1 MQWRFQVITFG
12 HLFLRNRNFLVR
24 RFLFSTDHQTLLLTH
39 LSKWLQIAVAYLSHA
54 SFILQRFLFAL
65 LVLGCFF
72 PTQFGGQST
81 IWLHI
86 FPACTVSSNL
96 IPTHNNRL
104 DIWQWQLPG
113 LGPHFFLFFGG
124 AHRALIVTFVFPV
137 CIEASNLTM
146 TIIWQVTSSM
156 CYQVPEKTKCM
167 HYKTGKGHVNHHCH
181 KLLFRLCVQF
191 KFHWTL
197 VCLYDLNCAII

>member
-1 MQWRFQVITFG
+1 MSGFWCDVHFPTLVLSIMRDAVEAPCHHIRAPVPEKQELSSAS
-12 HLFLRNRNFLVR
+12 LFVQH
-24 RFLFSTDHQTLLLTH
+24 HQTLLLTH
-39 LSKWLQIAVAYLSHA
+39 LSKWLQIAVAYLPHA

-113 LGPHFFLFFGG
+113 LGPHFFNFLER
-124 AHRALIVTFVFPV
+124 HT
-137 CIEASNLTM
+137 E
-146 TIIWQVTSSM
+146 
-156 CYQVPEKTKCM
+156 
-167 HYKTGKGHVNHHCH
+167 
-181 KLLFRLCVQF
+181 LL
-191 KFHWTL
+191 
-197 VCLYDLNCAII
+197 